1 MTAVFEVTELSPHST
16 TAAAELTSVTKW
28 YGRNRVLDDV
38 SLRVGCGEIV
48 ALVGRS
54 GSGKS
59 TVLRVLSGLAG
70 DHTGERKVLGR
81 LRLPFRSRAFFR
93 GGQCVT
99 MCCTASLGPNCPGMR
114 RFRAL
119 IGHWTRS
126 ASRIRHR
133 PGR

>member
-70 DHTGERKVLGR
+70 DHTGERKVLGAPAVAFQEPR
-81 LRLPFRSRAFFR
+81 LFPWR
-93 GGQCVT
+93 V
-99 MCCTASLGPNCPGMR
+99 
-114 RFRAL
+114 
-119 IGHWTRS
+119 S
-126 ASRIRHR
+126 A
-133 PGR
+133 